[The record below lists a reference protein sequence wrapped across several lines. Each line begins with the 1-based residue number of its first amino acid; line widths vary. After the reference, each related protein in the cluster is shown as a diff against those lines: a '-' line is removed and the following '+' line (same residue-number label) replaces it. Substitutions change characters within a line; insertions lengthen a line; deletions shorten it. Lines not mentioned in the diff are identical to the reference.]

1 MVHVRALPLEFDLRM
16 IRNSIVK
23 CNPIQVPTYSPWP
36 IMHLKVFLHVWR
48 KAILESRQG
57 NSH

>member
-23 CNPIQVPTYSPWP
+23 CNPIQVP
-36 IMHLKVFLHVWR
+36 MANHAFEGVFTCVEKGYFGIKAR
-48 KAILESRQG
+48 K
-57 NSH
+57 